1 MPRSSRRSSAACWPT
16 RGTSR
21 RPRSR
26 ATRSAMSEKSF
37 RTRRVAELIRTEL
50 SRLLITEVQDPASG
64 LLTVTRV
71 EMTPDLLTARVFLS
85 VFGAEDPEALLARIE
100 RSRGALRRALA
111 SRVKLK
117 YNPELFFA
125 LDPGPEHQ

>member
-1 MPRSSRRSSAACWPT
+1 
-16 RGTSR
+16 
-21 RPRSR
+21 
-26 ATRSAMSEKSF
+26 MSEKSF
-37 RTRRVAELIRTEL
+37 RTRRVAELIRSEL
-50 SRLLITEVQDPASG
+50 SRLLITEFQDPASG

-85 VFGAEDPEALLARIE
+85 VFGAADPAALLDRLE

-125 LDPGPEHQ
+125 LDPGPEHQDRIDRLIEETKRHGR

>member
-1 MPRSSRRSSAACWPT
+1 
-16 RGTSR
+16 
-21 RPRSR
+21 
-26 ATRSAMSEKSF
+26 MSERGF
-37 RTRRVAELIRTEL
+37 RTRRVAELVRDEL
-50 SRLLITEVQDPASG
+50 SRLLLAEFQDSDSG

-71 EMTPDLLTARVFLS
+71 EVTPDLLVARVYLS
-85 VFGAEDPEALLARIE
+85 VFGGRDPQGLLERIE

-125 LDPGPEHQ
+125 LDPGLEHQDRIDQLIEETKKHGR

>member
-1 MPRSSRRSSAACWPT
+1 
-16 RGTSR
+16 
-21 RPRSR
+21 
-26 ATRSAMSEKSF
+26 MSEKGF
-37 RTRRVAELIRTEL
+37 RTRRVAELIRAEL
-50 SRLLITEVQDPASG
+50 SRLLIAEFQEPGS

-85 VFGAEDPEALLARIE
+85 VFGGGDPAALLDRIE
-100 RSRGALRRALA
+100 RGRGALRRALA

-125 LDPGPEHQ
+125 LDPGPGHQARIDSLIEEAKKRGR

>member
-1 MPRSSRRSSAACWPT
+1 
-16 RGTSR
+16 
-21 RPRSR
+21 
-26 ATRSAMSEKSF
+26 MSEKSF

-50 SRLLITEVQDPASG
+50 SRLLITDFQDPASG

-85 VFGAEDPEALLARIE
+85 VFGAADPAAQLDRLE

-111 SRVKLK
+111 SRIKLK

-125 LDPGPEHQ
+125 LDPGPEHQDRIDRLIEETKRHDR

>member
-1 MPRSSRRSSAACWPT
+1 
-16 RGTSR
+16 
-21 RPRSR
+21 
-26 ATRSAMSEKSF
+26 MSDKGL

-50 SRLLITEVQDPASG
+50 SRLLIVEFQDPRTG

-71 EMTPDLLTARVFLS
+71 EVTPDLLTARVFLS
-85 VFGAEDPEALLARIE
+85 VFGAPDPASLLDRVE
-100 RSRGALRRALA
+100 RAKGGLRRALA

-125 LDPGPEHQ
+125 LDPGPGHQDRIDQLIEETKRHGR